1 MAVNNM
7 NAVFINSVKLE
18 HLMHLDLS
26 HNKFTDEVFVNL
38 QRLSKEGKKLSYF
51 NLSHNLINLH
61 NGTFLV
67 NFLKATQIIL
77 TIDLTFNDIDD
88 MCIDTI

>member
-1 MAVNNM
+1 MIQLFQEKTHSLIMRHNSMAVNNM

-61 NGTFLV
+61 
-67 NFLKATQIIL
+67 K
-77 TIDLTFNDIDD
+77 
-88 MCIDTI
+88 